1 VEGAFFEARFW
12 IDSVALRAINCP
24 NLTTTWQGAKV
35 VILPAAGTRFPE
47 PRLDHALNFALAYH
61 ALASD
66 PEFCPERLLVNLANA
81 GHRQFVDEL
90 DLLRRVR

>member
-1 VEGAFFEARFW
+1 MLLR
-12 IDSVALRAINCP
+12 LRAINCP
-24 NLTTTWQGAKV
+24 NLTTTLRGGKV
-35 VILPAAGTRFPE
+35 VIFPAAGTRFPE
-47 PRLDHALNFALAYH
+47 PRLDHALYFALTYH

-66 PEFCPERLLVNLANA
+66 PEFCPERFLVNLANA

>member
-1 VEGAFFEARFW
+1 VEAPFFGARFW
-12 IDSVALRAINCP
+12 IDAVALRAINCP

-35 VILPAAGTRFPE
+35 VIFPAAGMRFPE
-47 PRLDHALNFALAYH
+47 PRLDHALCFALAYH

-66 PEFCPERLLVNLANA
+66 PEFCPERFLIDLANA

-90 DLLRRVR
+90 DLLWRVR